1 LFVVVVDPVYIPERK
16 GERTDRQKTE
26 GRGMAMAS
34 EELAARIDNLIS
46 VVEEGR
52 LEERGQPLGQGP
64 GRVPLQE
71 SAKTDDVLRFFVVR
85 VTAFHDSYFVSEAA
99 ANKHLFETSVQQ
111 LDDEEHDPP
120 TLMTFKKGQHAN
132 LSFVSS
138 TTLDFQKLKRASS
151 DVRTKIFDLIGTVS
165 NTR

>member
-1 LFVVVVDPVYIPERK
+1 
-16 GERTDRQKTE
+16 
-26 GRGMAMAS
+26 MALAS

-52 LEERGQPLGQGP
+52 LEERGQPLGQGQRT
-64 GRVPLQE
+64 GGASGTGGASDRDPLQE

-111 LDDEEHDPP
+111 LGGGFDDEEHDPP